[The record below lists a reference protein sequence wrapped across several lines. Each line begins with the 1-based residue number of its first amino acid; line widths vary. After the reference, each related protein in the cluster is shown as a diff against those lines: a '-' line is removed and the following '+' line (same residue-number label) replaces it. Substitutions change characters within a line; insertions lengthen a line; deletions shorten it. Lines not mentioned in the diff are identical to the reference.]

1 MLHTRKRRIGSIGA
15 TFVAA
20 VAAVGLIAPGPA
32 TAATPP
38 ADVLVEWNAIATGAI
53 TGTAGQGPTVAFLH
67 LAMVQGAVYDAVN
80 GIDGGHAPYLRV
92 PPAADQSDSMEA
104 AAVTAAHDVLV
115 GLFST
120 PPMTNSTVVA
130 TLDAQYAISLAA
142 IGSAGKAGG
151 IVVGQQAAA
160 RMLQERTG
168 DGRFPVGYPAPA
180 EGFGPGEWRRTPPSN
195 AFEPAPWVGD
205 VEPFFLAS
213 AAALRSNGPNA
224 LSSDAYAADFKEV
237 KRYGRIHSTVRT
249 DDQTFAALFWQANG
263 AVLYNSAFRDIT
275 DRRNLDIVEAA
286 RLFAM
291 GDLAGA
297 DGAIACWDD
306 KYRHDFWRPLTAI
319 HEAASD
325 GNPATVADTT
335 WAPLLPTP
343 PFPEHPSGHGC
354 ISGAVV
360 RTLQRFFGTDQVAF
374 TATGTLNGV
383 TRSKTFG
390 RLSVAIREVI
400 DARVWVG
407 FHFRTADVQGRV
419 LGNKVA
425 HALVTGYFAPV
436 G

>member
-1 MLHTRKRRIGSIGA
+1 MKGLRVRRPVRLAASLAA
-15 TFVAA
+15 TVVAA
-20 VAAVGLIAPGPA
+20 ALVVTPSAAIAV
-32 TAATPP
+32 TPP
-38 ADVLVEWNAIATGAI
+38 ADVIVEWNTIAVGHI
-53 TGTAGQGPTVAFLH
+53 TGTAAQGPTVAFLH

-80 GIDGGHAPYLRV
+80 GIDGGHEPYLRV
-92 PPAADQSDSMEA
+92 PPSADAGDSMEA

-115 GLFST
+115 RLFST
-120 PPMTNSTVVA
+120 GPMTNATVVA
-130 TLDAQYAISLAA
+130 DLDARYATSLAG
-142 IGSAGKAGG
+142 ISSVGKAGG
-151 IVVGQQAAA
+151 IEVGQQAAE
-160 RMLQERTG
+160 RMWQERLG

-205 VEPFFLAS
+205 VEPFVIANP
-213 AAALRSNGPNA
+213 AALGSDGPNA

-237 KRYGRIHSTVRT
+237 KRYGRVDSTVRT
-249 DDQTFAALFWQANG
+249 EDQTFAALFWQANG

-275 DRRNLDIVEAA
+275 ARRNLDIVEAA

-306 KYRHDFWRPLTAI
+306 KYRHSFWRPFTAI
-319 HEAASD
+319 HEAATD
-325 GNPATVADTT
+325 GNPATVADDT
-335 WAPLLPTP
+335 WTPLLPTP

-354 ISGAVV
+354 ISGAIV
-360 RTLQRFFGTDQVAF
+360 RTMQRYFATDSVTF

-383 TRSKTFG
+383 TRSKTFN

-425 HALVTGYFAPV
+425 HQVVANFEIA
-436 G
+436 